1 MKESKFMK
9 CINLL
14 LSLAI
19 IALPCQG
26 YCLPEGESVVSGSAT
41 FDRSEANV
49 LNVNV
54 CTDQLIANYDSF
66 SIAGMETVHFIQ
78 PSASSIALNRVVG
91 GEPSSILG
99 TLTANGRIFLIN
111 PNGVLFGQGCRI
123 DTAGMVASTLNL
135 SDSDFLAGRY
145 TFVGAGGSVVNQGYI
160 SSPGGYV
167 ALLGSTVA
175 NSGIIEAN
183 LGSVVLASGKAMTLG
198 LDPAGMIS
206 VVIDEAALNQP
217 GTKGSAVF
225 NTGKIFAD
233 GGKVVLTAKTL
244 GGVFDKAV
252 NNEGIIE
259 AKSFVGNKGE
269 VYLLSEGENEF
280 TSNTGTIDVSVKDPL
295 AEGGFIEI
303 SGDEVNIDGII
314 DASSAFGKAGELL
327 IDPGDITI
335 VDKSPSD
342 GLSGS
347 TVGEAWLEA
356 QNYSITIQADD
367 DVIFDLTSDNL
378 LNLSKFNDETFTVKA
393 GNDILLNDDAIQ
405 TNGGNIK
412 LYSNYGTHKT
422 GSGEINL
429 GTGSGLTTKGGD
441 VLLEGAKV
449 MVSAPIKTSGGDVTV
464 RSTNGN
470 VVHTAKGDVETSGG
484 DFYGESAADYILRN
498 DASIDTGNGDLE
510 INAEQNIVLGSN
522 SSDLTGTFNWKY
534 IKDERSY
541 RFLEFGYYYDNGSG
555 LVYVPL
561 SEGYDIGKDHS
572 SPTSGSGVLGDD
584 VSSFNLYAIFKPS
597 CGSNL
602 TWYEDQALNADGKDH
617 LSTSGIRNGWEDMYN
632 LGDRDYDDAVID
644 VTKNF
649 SVYAPGAFLSS
660 HKLVSLEA
668 EHGSITQSG
677 GKITVGNSCSDP
689 LDPPVVV
696 SSHPGKK
703 NWSNDNTVDV
713 SWKIDE
719 SSSNSGEFIA
729 KAGNKFIMQNAAE
742 INTNDGDATITAEN
756 NVALTLIDAGFGA
769 VAVSSKHGSIIDND
783 KGKVAGSGAYPLQN
797 DYDILARNIKLS
809 APHGSVGGSGAGE
822 EIDKGYSYQNKGY
835 GFSYRWTTSNSSLP
849 DVISDTFAANLDSNG
864 DWIFSTVSD
873 PLADSASWYFHIA
886 SVKNS
891 SKSSTVHYGPFYIDT
906 TAPII
911 LAGVPTGTK
920 GNLDWW
926 LSDVTVPFSATD
938 NLSGFSPCGS
948 LSTNLGS
955 ETTIGEGTDLFVTS
969 DGVYDRAGNFAPVI
983 KVGTFK
989 VDKTAPVITAGAAQG
1004 TMGGADWWLSDV
1016 TVPFSATDN
1025 LSGVAPSGALI
1036 ADLASKTT
1044 SGEGEKLFVTS
1055 DGVFDIAGNFAKGIP
1070 AGPFH
1075 VVKVSTEALFSAAN
1089 AKKFRAFYEILK
1101 NFRVNSLEPV
1111 TPTTLFGYHP
1121 LTPMDMSAF
1130 DGINVD
1136 SNSYDFISDK
1146 ISMKKSLAPYL
1157 SL

>member
-54 CTDQLIANYDSF
+54 NTDRLIANYDSF
-66 SIAGMETVHFIQ
+66 SIAGMETVNFIQ

-91 GEPSSILG
+91 GDPSSILG

-111 PNGVLFGQGCRI
+111 PNGVVFGQGCRI

-135 SDSDFLAGRY
+135 ADSDFLAGRY

-175 NSGIIEAN
+175 NNGIIEAN

-206 VVIDEAALNQP
+206 VVIDQAALNQP
-217 GTKGSAVF
+217 GTKGSAVS
-225 NTGKIFAD
+225 NTGEIFAE

-269 VYLLSEGENEF
+269 VYLLSEGENEI
-280 TSNTGTIDVSVKDPL
+280 TSNTGTIDVSAKDL
-295 AEGGFIEI
+295 NAEGGFIEI
-303 SGDEVNIDGII
+303 SGDGVNVGGII
-314 DASSAFGKAGELL
+314 DASSALGKAGELL

-412 LYSNYGTHKT
+412 LYSNYGAHKT

-449 MVSAPIKTSGGDVTV
+449 TVSAPIKTSGGDVTV
-464 RSTNGN
+464 RSTVGN
-470 VVHTAKGDVETSGG
+470 VVHTAKGDVTTSGG
-484 DFYGESAADYILRN
+484 DFYGDSAADYILRN
-498 DASIDTGNGDLE
+498 DATIDTDNGDLE
-510 INAEQNIVLGSN
+510 INAEQNIVLGTST
-522 SSDLTGTFNWKY
+522 SDLVGDFNWKY

-561 SEGYDIGKDHS
+561 SKGTDIGKDHS
-572 SPTSGSGVLGDD
+572 SPTSGSGVLGDG
-584 VSSFNLYAIFKPS
+584 VTSFSLYAIFKPS

-602 TWYEDQALNADGKDH
+602 TWYEEQALNADGKDH

-649 SVYAPGAFLSS
+649 SVYAPGAFLASN
-660 HKLVSLEA
+660 KLVSLDA

-677 GKITVGNSCSDP
+677 GKITVGSSCSDP
-689 LDPPVVV
+689 LDLPVIV
-696 SSHPGKK
+696 SSTPGKQT
-703 NWSNDNTVDV
+703 WTNDNTVDV
-713 SWKIDE
+713 SWKIAQD
-719 SSSNSGEFIA
+719 SNSGKFIA
-729 KAGNKFIMQNAAE
+729 NAGDKFTMQNAAE
-742 INTNDGDATITAEN
+742 IDTNDGDATIVAEK
-756 NVALTLIDAGFGA
+756 NVALTLIDAGTGA
-769 VAVSSKHGSIIDND
+769 VAVTSNHGSIIDND
-783 KGKVAGSGAYPLQN
+783 KGKVNGAGSYPLQN

-809 APHGSVGGSGAGE
+809 APHGSIGGSGAGE
-822 EIDKGYSYQNKGY
+822 QIDLGYSYQNKGY
-835 GFSYRWTTSNSSLP
+835 GFSYVWTKFNNSQP
-849 DVISDTFAANLDSNG
+849 DTAADSYTANLNSNG
-864 DWIFSTVSD
+864 DWIFSTTSD
-873 PLADSASWYFHIA
+873 PLSDSANWYFHIA
-886 SVKNS
+886 SVKDCK
-891 SKSSTVHYGPFYIDT
+891 KSSTVHYGAFYIDT
-906 TAPII
+906 TPPVIFAKT
-911 LAGVPTGTK
+911 PTGTK

-938 NLSGFSPCGS
+938 NLSGFGHCGA
-948 LSTNLGS
+948 LSTNLDS
-955 ETTIGEGTDLFVTS
+955 ETTSGEGTGLTVTS
-969 DGVYDRAGNFAPVI
+969 EGVYDRAGNFAPGI
-983 KVGTFK
+983 KAGPFK

-1004 TMGGADWWLSDV
+1004 TMGGTDWWLSDV

-1025 LSGVAPSGALI
+1025 LSGVAPSGGSPV
-1036 ADLASKTT
+1036 DLASQTT

-1055 DGVFDIAGNFAKGIP
+1055 DGVFDIAGNFARGIT

-1075 VVKVSTEALFSAAN
+1075 VVKVNTEALTSSAN
-1089 AKKFRAFYEILK
+1089 SKNFRAFYEILK
-1101 NFRVNSLEPV
+1101 NFRVNSVEPA
-1111 TPTTLFGYHP
+1111 TPTNFFGYHP
-1121 LTPMDMSAF
+1121 LVQTDMSAF
-1130 DGINVD
+1130 DGVNLD
-1136 SNSYDFISDK
+1136 AGAYDFISDNIK
-1146 ISMKKSLAPYL
+1146 MKKSLNPYL

>member
-1 MKESKFMK
+1 MGSSKFMK
-9 CINLL
+9 CICLL

-19 IALPCQG
+19 IGLPCQG
-26 YCLPEGESVVSGSAT
+26 YCLPEGESVVAGSAT

-54 CTDQLIANYDSF
+54 STDQLIANYDSF
-66 SIAGMETVHFIQ
+66 SIAGLETVRFNQ

-91 GEPSSILG
+91 GDPSSILG

-123 DTAGMVASTLNL
+123 DTAGLVASTLNL
-135 SDSDFLAGRY
+135 SDADFLAGRY

-160 SSPGGYV
+160 SSPGGFV
-167 ALLGSTVA
+167 ALLGSTAA
-175 NSGIIEAN
+175 NKGIIEAN
-183 LGSVVLASGKAMTLG
+183 LGTVVLASGKAMTLG
-198 LDPAGMIS
+198 LDPAGLIS

-217 GTKGSAVF
+217 NTNGSAVL
-225 NTGKIFAD
+225 NSGKISAE

-269 VYLLSEGENEF
+269 VYLLSEGANE
-280 TSNTGTIDVSVKDPL
+280 TSANTGTIDVSAKDIL

-303 SGDEVNIDGII
+303 SGDNVIVDGNI
-314 DASSAFGKAGELL
+314 DASSALGHAGELF
-327 IDPGDITI
+327 IDPWDVTI
-335 VDKSPSD
+335 VDKSSSD

-347 TVGEAWLEA
+347 TVGEWWLEN
-356 QNYSITIQADD
+356 QNYDITIQADN

-378 LNLSKFNDETFTVKA
+378 LNLAKFNDETFTIKA
-393 GNDILLNDDAIQ
+393 GRDIVFNDDGIK
-405 TNGGNIK
+405 TNGGNVK
-412 LYSNYGTHKT
+412 LYSDYGSYHN
-422 GSGEINL
+422 GAGEINL
-429 GTGSGLTTKGGD
+429 GTGSGLETRGGN

-449 MVSAPIKTSGGDVTV
+449 TVSAPIKTCGGNVTI
-464 RSTNGN
+464 RSKDGN

-484 DFYGESAADYILRN
+484 DFYGDSAEDYILRN
-498 DASIDTGNGDLE
+498 DASIDTEEGDLE
-510 INAEQNIVLGSN
+510 INAEQNIVLGTN
-522 SSDLTGTFNWKY
+522 TSDLTGSFNWKY

-541 RFLEFGYYYDNGSG
+541 HFIEFGYYYNDGDG

-561 SEGYDIGKDHS
+561 SEGHDIGKDHS
-572 SPTSGSGVLGDD
+572 SPTSGSGVLGEG
-584 VSSFNLYAIFKPS
+584 VTGFNLYAIFKPS
-597 CGSNL
+597 CGSDL
-602 TWYEDQALNADGKDH
+602 KWYEEQALNADGKDH

-649 SVYAPGAFLSS
+649 SVYAPGAFLASE
-660 HKLVSLEA
+660 KLVSLDA

-677 GKITVGNSCSDP
+677 GKITVGNSCSSS
-689 LDPPVVV
+689 LDLPVIVG
-696 SSHPGKK
+696 SEPGRQT
-703 NWSNDNTVDV
+703 WTNDNTVDV
-713 SWKIDE
+713 NWKIA
-719 SSSNSGEFIA
+719 STSNSGKFIA
-729 KAGNKFIMQNAAE
+729 NAGNKFTQQKEAE
-742 INTNDGDATITAEN
+742 IDTNNGDVTITADK
-756 NVALTLIDAGFGA
+756 NVALTLIDAGTGA
-769 VAVSSKHGSIIDND
+769 VAITSKCGSIIDND
-783 KGKVAGSGAYPLQN
+783 KGTVAGSGAYPLQS

-809 APHGSVGGSGAGE
+809 APHGTIGGSGAGE
-822 EIDKGYSYQNKGY
+822 QIDKGYSYQNKGT
-835 GFSYRWTTSNSSLP
+835 GFSYVWTKLNNSAP
-849 DVISDTFAANLDSNG
+849 DLASDSFTANLNSNG
-864 DWIFSTVSD
+864 DWIFSAVSD
-873 PLADSASWYFHIA
+873 PLTDSDNWYFHIA
-886 SVKNS
+886 SVNGSK
-891 SKSSTVHYGPFYIDT
+891 KSSVVHYGAFYIDT
-906 TAPII
+906 TAPVII
-911 LAGVPTGTK
+911 AGTPTGEK

-938 NLSGFSPCGS
+938 NLSGFGHCGV
-948 LSTNLGS
+948 LSTSLGS
-955 ETTIGEGTDLFVTS
+955 ETTSGEGTDLFVTS
-969 DGVYDRAGNFAPVI
+969 DGVRDRAGNWAIV
-983 KVGTFK
+983 KTVGPFK
-989 VDKTAPVITAGAAQG
+989 VDKTAPVITAGIPQG
-1004 TMGGADWWLSDV
+1004 TMGGADWWLTDV

-1025 LSGVAPSGALI
+1025 LSGVAPTGALT

-1055 DGVFDIAGNFAKGIP
+1055 EGVFDIAGNFAKGIP

-1075 VVKVSTEALFSAAN
+1075 VVKVNTDALNSAAN
-1089 AKKFRAFYEILK
+1089 AKNFRAFYEILS
-1101 NFRVNSLEPV
+1101 NFRVNSVEPA
-1111 TPTTLFGYHP
+1111 TPTNFFGYHP